1 MQDIHVELTGQEE
14 DTSLVNAPDK
24 ICSTA
29 AGSAQGLSFEEYLS
43 RYGTLTYITVGV
55 SMLPML
61 RQQRDLVN
69 IRKKGA
75 ERCRKYDVVLY
86 HGPANKHILHR
97 VVQVREHDYVI
108 LGDNC
113 IQKEYGITDSQII
126 GVLES
131 FVRDGRL
138 IRTDSPMYL
147 VYSRLWVFLSPV
159 RILSKRFLRKSRSII
174 RRLKHFLKR
183 LLK

>member
-1 MQDIHVELTGQEE
+1 MQDIHEKLTEQEDE
-14 DTSLVNAPDK
+14 TPFVNTPDK
-24 ICSTA
+24 TDSVA
-29 AGSAQGLSFEEYLS
+29 AGSAQGLSFEDYLS

-61 RQQRDLVN
+61 RQHRDLVN
-69 IRKKGA
+69 IRKKGT

-86 HGPANKHILHR
+86 QGPADKHILHR
-97 VVQVREHDYVI
+97 IVQVREHDYVI

-113 IQKEYGITDSQII
+113 IQREYGITDSQII

-131 FVRDGRL
+131 FVRDGRQV
-138 IRTDSPMYL
+138 RTDSPMYL

-159 RILSKRFLRKSRSII
+159 RILSKRILRKYRSIV